1 MEQLHINTSSKQY
14 SVWIGE
20 GIRFKW
26 NEYLPNSL
34 QQKTSSVLIITDDHV
49 APLYLQDVKKQ
60 VVDQLSEV
68 YEYVVPAGEQSK
80 SFQQYYEI
88 QTYALEIGLDRN
100 SLIIALGGGVIGDLA
115 GFVAAT
121 YMRGIPFIQIPTT
134 LLAHDSS
141 VGGKVGINHSLGKNM
156 IGAFHQPE
164 AVLYDPE
171 ALQSLPLHEWR
182 SGFAEA
188 IKHSLIWDASL
199 FQWLKDNIVDFTNIK
214 GSLAEQLLLRSIRV
228 KAAVVSEDE
237 KETGIRAI
245 LNFGHTLGH
254 AIETGLGYGKITH
267 GEAVAIGMIFAMKV
281 SERYYNIPLPVDEIK
296 DWLTRLGFKTDIPS
310 QLDVSQLLHTM
321 KKDKKAHKGI
331 IRMVLM
337 KELGRVEVVS
347 VDEEPIKE
355 LLLKEIKGE

>member
-14 SVWIGE
+14 SVWISE
-20 GIRFKW
+20 GIRLKIS
-26 NEYLPNSL
+26 EYLPDSL
-34 QQKTSSVLIITDDHV
+34 KQALTSVLIITDSHV
-49 APLYLQDVKKQ
+49 APLYLDDVKNG
-60 VVDQLSEV
+60 LSKEVKV
-68 YEYVVPAGEQSK
+68 YEFIVPAGEQSK
-80 SFQQYYEI
+80 SFQQYYEL
-88 QTYALEIGLDRN
+88 QTFALENSLDRN

-115 GFVAAT
+115 GFVAST
-121 YMRGIPFIQIPTT
+121 YMRGIPFIQVPTT

-141 VGGKVGINHSLGKNM
+141 VGGKVGINHPLGKNM
-156 IGAFHQPE
+156 VGAFHQPE

-188 IKHSLIWDASL
+188 IKHSLIWDAS
-199 FQWLKDNIVDFTNIK
+199 FYQWLKDYIYDFTQIK
-214 GSLAEQLLLRSIRV
+214 GELAEQLLLRSIRV

-254 AIETGLGYGKITH
+254 AIEKELGYGKMTH
-267 GEAVAIGMIFAMKV
+267 GEAVAIGMVFAMKL
-281 SERYYNIPLPVDEIK
+281 SESYYGISLPVADVK
-296 DWLTRLGFKTDIPS
+296 DWLTKLGFTTNVPS
-310 QLDVSQLLHTM
+310 NLDANQLLHTM

-337 KELGRVEVVS
+337 KELGRVEVIS
-347 VDEEPIKE
+347 VDEELIKE
-355 LLLKEIKGE
+355 MLLKAIKGE